1 MEGFDAASFWAGL
14 GLGLVNGIAL
24 ACFTRAWRWAGLPP
38 SGAGRPYNVNPPAPS
53 GAGRPY
59 NVNPPA
65 PANIR
70 PEVAPKAPPPT
81 PAKRHHLTVELRQ
94 RPPRGPYFGP
104 EPRR

>member
-1 MEGFDAASFWAGL
+1 MAGFDAASFWAGV
-14 GLGLVNGIAL
+14 GLVLGSGIAL
-24 ACFTRAWRWAGLPP
+24 ACLTRAR
-38 SGAGRPYNVNPPAPS
+38 S

>member
-1 MEGFDAASFWAGL
+1 MDWFDAASFWAGL
-14 GLGLVNGIAL
+14 GLGLGLFNGIAL
-24 ACFTRAWRWAGLPP
+24 ACFTRAWRWAGRWQ
-38 SGAGRPYNVNPPAPS
+38 SGAGRPYNVK
-53 GAGRPY
+53 
-59 NVNPPA
+59 PPA

>member
-1 MEGFDAASFWAGL
+1 MEGFDAASFWVGL

-24 ACFTRAWRWAGLPP
+24 VCFTRAWRWAGLPP
-38 SGAGRPYNVNPPAPS
+38 SSAR
-53 GAGRPY
+53 RPY

-70 PEVAPKAPPPT
+70 PEVAPKAPPPA

-94 RPPRGPYFGP
+94 RPPRGLDLGP
-104 EPRR
+104 ELRR

>member
-24 ACFTRAWRWAGLPP
+24 ACLTLARP
-38 SGAGRPYNVNPPAPS
+38 GAGRPYNF
-53 GAGRPY
+53 
-59 NVNPPA
+59 NPPA

-70 PEVAPKAPPPT
+70 PEVAPKAPPPPT

>member
-24 ACFTRAWRWAGLPP
+24 ACLTRA
-38 SGAGRPYNVNPPAPS
+38 RP

>member
-1 MEGFDAASFWAGL
+1 MDWFDAASFWAGL

-24 ACFTRAWRWAGLPP
+24 VCFTRAWRWAGLPP
-38 SGAGRPYNVNPPAPS
+38 SGAGRPC
-53 GAGRPY
+53 

-70 PEVAPKAPPPT
+70 PRVAPKAPPPA

-94 RPPRGPYFGP
+94 RPPRGPDLGP
-104 EPRR
+104 ELRR

>member
-1 MEGFDAASFWAGL
+1 MEGFDAASFRAGL
-14 GLGLVNGIAL
+14 GLGQVNGIAL
-24 ACFTRAWRWAGLPP
+24 VCFTRAWRW
-38 SGAGRPYNVNPPAPS
+38 
-53 GAGRPY
+53 AGRPY

-70 PEVAPKAPPPT
+70 PEVAPKAPPPA

-104 EPRR
+104 ELRR

>member
-24 ACFTRAWRWAGLPP
+24 VCFTRAWRWAGLPP
-38 SGAGRPYNVNPPAPS
+38 SSAR
-53 GAGRPY
+53 RPY

-94 RPPRGPYFGP
+94 RPPRGPDLGP
-104 EPRR
+104 ELRR

>member
-14 GLGLVNGIAL
+14 GLGLVSGIAL
-24 ACFTRAWRWAGLPP
+24 VCFTRARRWAGLP
-38 SGAGRPYNVNPPAPS
+38 PS

-81 PAKRHHLTVELRQ
+81 PAKRRLIVELRQ

-104 EPRR
+104 ELRR

>member
-1 MEGFDAASFWAGL
+1 MDGFDAASFWAGL

-24 ACFTRAWRWAGLPP
+24 VCFTRAWRWAGLPP
-38 SGAGRPYNVNPPAPS
+38 SRAR
-53 GAGRPY
+53 RPY

-70 PEVAPKAPPPT
+70 PAVAPKAPPPT

-94 RPPRGPYFGP
+94 RPPRGPDLGP
-104 EPRR
+104 ELRR

>member
-1 MEGFDAASFWAGL
+1 MAGFDAASFWAGL
-14 GLGLVNGIAL
+14 GLVLGSGIAL
-24 ACFTRAWRWAGLPP
+24 ACLTRA
-38 SGAGRPYNVNPPAPS
+38 RP

>member
-14 GLGLVNGIAL
+14 GLVLVSGIAL
-24 ACFTRAWRWAGLPP
+24 VCLTRARRW
-38 SGAGRPYNVNPPAPS
+38 
-53 GAGRPY
+53 AGRPY

-70 PEVAPKAPPPT
+70 PEVAPKTPPSA

-94 RPPRGPYFGP
+94 RPPRGPDFGP
-104 EPRR
+104 ELRR

>member
-24 ACFTRAWRWAGLPP
+24 ACFTRARP
-38 SGAGRPYNVNPPAPS
+38 GAGC
-53 GAGRPY
+53 PY

>member
-1 MEGFDAASFWAGL
+1 MDGFDAASFWAGL

-24 ACFTRAWRWAGLPP
+24 VCFTRAWRWAGLLPP
-38 SGAGRPYNVNPPAPS
+38 SAR
-53 GAGRPY
+53 RPY

-70 PEVAPKAPPPT
+70 PAVAPKAPPPPT

-94 RPPRGPYFGP
+94 RPPRGPDLGP
-104 EPRR
+104 ELRR

>member
-24 ACFTRAWRWAGLPP
+24 VCFTRAWRWAGLP
-38 SGAGRPYNVNPPAPS
+38 PS

-70 PEVAPKAPPPT
+70 PEVAPKAPPPAQ
-81 PAKRHHLTVELRQ
+81 AKRHHLTVELRQ
-94 RPPRGPYFGP
+94 RPPRGPDLGP
-104 EPRR
+104 ELRR

>member
-24 ACFTRAWRWAGLPP
+24 VCFTRAWRWAGLLPP
-38 SGAGRPYNVNPPAPS
+38 GAGL
-53 GAGRPY
+53 PY

-70 PEVAPKAPPPT
+70 PVVAPKAAPPA

>member
-1 MEGFDAASFWAGL
+1 MDWFDAASFWAGL

-24 ACFTRAWRWAGLPP
+24 VCFTRAWRWAGLPR
-38 SGAGRPYNVNPPAPS
+38 SGAGH
-53 GAGRPY
+53 PY

-70 PEVAPKAPPPT
+70 PEVAPKAPPA

-104 EPRR
+104 VLRA

>member
-1 MEGFDAASFWAGL
+1 MAGFDAVSFWAGL

-24 ACFTRAWRWAGLPP
+24 ICFTRAWRWAGLPP
-38 SGAGRPYNVNPPAPS
+38 PPSARRPYNF
-53 GAGRPY
+53 
-59 NVNPPA
+59 NPPA

-94 RPPRGPYFGP
+94 RPPRGPDLGP
-104 EPRR
+104 ELRR

>member
-1 MEGFDAASFWAGL
+1 MDGFDAASFWAGV
-14 GLGLVNGIAL
+14 GLVLVNGIAL
-24 ACFTRAWRWAGLPP
+24 VCFTRAWRWAGLPP
-38 SGAGRPYNVNPPAPS
+38 SSARS
-53 GAGRPY
+53 PY

-70 PEVAPKAPPPT
+70 PRVAPKAPPPA

>member
-14 GLGLVNGIAL
+14 GLGLVIGIAL
-24 ACFTRAWRWAGLPP
+24 ACLTRARP
-38 SGAGRPYNVNPPAPS
+38 GAGRPYNF
-53 GAGRPY
+53 
-59 NVNPPA
+59 NPPA